1 MQGQRKGFPYVFIIA
16 NMIAIGREEL
26 GTQSNNKG
34 GSLALKEYI
43 CWNFNQLLL
52 YFVLRV

>member
-1 MQGQRKGFPYVFIIA
+1 MQGQRKGFPYVLLL

-26 GTQSNNKG
+26 GTQSNKG

-43 CWNFNQLLL
+43 CWSFNELLL
-52 YFVLRV
+52 VFCLQV